1 MPTRD
6 LHPGGRR
13 SPAGTAPRAPDEL
26 PYRIELWMDGD
37 ADAVE
42 RVLARAATAEL
53 ARAIFKAARSEHPQ
67 RRVTLR
73 RGDRILADS
82 AA

>member
-1 MPTRD
+1 
-6 LHPGGRR
+6 
-13 SPAGTAPRAPDEL
+13 
-26 PYRIELWMDGD
+26 MDGNP
-37 ADAVE
+37 DAVE

-73 RGDRILADS
+73 RGNRILADS

>member
-6 LHPGGRR
+6 LHPEVRR
-13 SPAGTAPRAPDEL
+13 SPTGTAPRAPEEL
-26 PYRIELWMDGD
+26 PYRIELWMDGK

-42 RVLARAATAEL
+42 RVLARAASAEL
-53 ARAIFKAARSEHPQ
+53 AWAIFKAAMSEHPQ

-73 RGDRILADS
+73 NGNRILADS
-82 AA
+82 AG